1 MTHIH
6 RSALLMHSTQQLF
19 ALVDDVER
27 YAEFV
32 PGVIAAQVHERNAV
46 YVLASLQLRRAGIS
60 IDFTTH
66 NTRTPNEL
74 LRMDLVEGPF
84 KVFRAQWRFTALGD
98 IGAKVEFD
106 ADVEVSGLLRA
117 PVTRIVESAANKL
130 MDAFRK
136 RAAALYAS

>member
-19 ALVDDVER
+19 ALVDEVER
-27 YAEFV
+27 YTEFV
-32 PGVIAAQVHERNAV
+32 PGVIAAQVHERNAA
-46 YVLASLQLRRAGIS
+46 YVLASLQLRRAGIA
-60 IDFTTH
+60 IEFTTQ
-66 NTRTPNEL
+66 NTRTPHEL
-74 LRMDLVEGPF
+74 LRMELVEGPF
-84 KVFRAQWRFTALGD
+84 KVFRAQWRFTALGEL
-98 IGAKVEFD
+98 GAKVEFD

-117 PVTRIVESAANKL
+117 PVALIVESASNKL